1 MKYARI
7 VNAEYNSEDDLITFI
22 AKGKNSA
29 QIICR
34 LLRAVIS

>member
-22 AKGKNSA
+22 AKWENGA

-34 LLRAVIS
+34 LLPAVIS